1 MGGTIPFHSLVSG
14 EHVTTFFTP
23 YLKFSTMA
31 MSDDEVQRQLKQ
43 MVNFILKEAE
53 EKARE
58 IKIKAEE
65 EFNIEKQRIVQEKK
79 LKIQKE
85 FERKEKQLESQ
96 NKIARSTELNQQGIK
111 VLKAQE
117 DVLQKLYEKAHAR
130 LETISA
136 DKESY
141 KQLMRGLIF
150 QGLLRLEEEEVNII
164 CRDVDRSLVE
174 SVLSGAAEDYK
185 KKNGKSVKL
194 TVDPK
199 NKLPPPPQGNRPGC
213 YGGVLLS
220 CQKGSIITSNTL
232 ETRLQ
237 QAIQLMLPQIR
248 YTVLGANPN
257 RAFLD

>member
-1 MGGTIPFHSLVSG
+1 MEKEREGLLSWVAVKLFIEVVQFGTIPFHSLVSG

-96 NKIARSTELNQQGIK
+96 NK
-111 VLKAQE
+111 
-117 DVLQKLYEKAHAR
+117 
-130 LETISA
+130 
-136 DKESY
+136 
-141 KQLMRGLIF
+141 M
-150 QGLLRLEEEEVNII
+150 
-164 CRDVDRSLVE
+164 
-174 SVLSGAAEDYK
+174 
-185 KKNGKSVKL
+185 
-194 TVDPK
+194 
-199 NKLPPPPQGNRPGC
+199 
-213 YGGVLLS
+213 
-220 CQKGSIITSNTL
+220 
-232 ETRLQ
+232 
-237 QAIQLMLPQIR
+237 
-248 YTVLGANPN
+248 
-257 RAFLD
+257 